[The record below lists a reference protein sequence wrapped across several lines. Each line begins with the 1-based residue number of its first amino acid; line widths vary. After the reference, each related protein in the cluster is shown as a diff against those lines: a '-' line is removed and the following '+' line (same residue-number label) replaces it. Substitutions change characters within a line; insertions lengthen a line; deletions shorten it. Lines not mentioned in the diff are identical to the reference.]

1 MTSNTENTDN
11 TNIEEYILVCSCFN
25 QEKRASEAF
34 AIRHPDKVLP
44 PIIKGRDRIY
54 KFAKERNN
62 DHLEAISK
70 LTGKYAYYITLQGDK
85 IITEEELTTGRRT
98 R

>member
-1 MTSNTENTDN
+1 MASS
-11 TNIEEYILVCSCFN
+11 IEEYILICSCFN

-34 AIRHPDKVLP
+34 AIRHPDKPLP

-70 LTGKYAYYITLQGDK
+70 LTGKYAYYIAIQDDK
-85 IITEEELTTGRRT
+85 IITEEELITGRRT